1 MVVLQCSSTP
11 LGKRYPTEP
20 AISLGAIL
28 RLSLSEAERW
38 ISRMVVSVVP
48 AGFTLKCPVQEDF
61 FFPKAI
67 DSQNLPTRVKHLVR
81 LLVPCLSASC
91 LSTLRR
97 VFNCLAAKLSYQ
109 TQLHGPSAGPSP
121 EISCTFAAKAGES
134 SSKSAMQSMTIEQSG
149 VGGLI
154 QKLETRNARGTLY
167 SFSIPAR

>member
-1 MVVLQCSSTP
+1 MAVLQCSSTP

-28 RLSLSEAERW
+28 RFSLSEAERW
-38 ISRMVVSVVP
+38 KYQLSRLDSPLNALSKKISFV
-48 AGFTLKCPVQEDF
+48 
-61 FFPKAI
+61 PKAI

-81 LLVPCLSASC
+81 LFVPCLSASC

-121 EISCTFAAKAGES
+121 EIFLHFGC
-134 SSKSAMQSMTIEQSG
+134 KSQ
-149 VGGLI
+149 
-154 QKLETRNARGTLY
+154 
-167 SFSIPAR
+167 